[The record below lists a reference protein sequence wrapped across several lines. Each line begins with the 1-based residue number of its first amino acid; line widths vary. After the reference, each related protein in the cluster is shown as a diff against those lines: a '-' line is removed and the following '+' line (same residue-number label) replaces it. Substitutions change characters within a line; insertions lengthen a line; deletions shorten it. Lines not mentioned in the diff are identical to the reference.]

1 MRAWV
6 EAELELRPER
16 AAAEQGQEL
25 RLEPEL
31 RPEQAA
37 PRALGLAEAGTPK
50 LLIALMVKRNLR
62 ATLGAWF

>member
-1 MRAWV
+1 MRAWG
-6 EAELELRPER
+6 EAELEVRPER

-25 RLEPEL
+25 RPE
-31 RPEQAA
+31 EAA

-50 LLIALMVKRNLR
+50 LLIALMVKRNLP